1 MTTKTILLEY
11 TFEDFKKIY
20 GKWIKNEKILDDVFI
35 KMKMVFSETGLPFF
49 VVSRIMT
56 ILKNMAKNDEATFLD
71 LLNTTILTPIT
82 VEALKRFIRIKKNKQ
97 ERFLP
102 QEIQEQIWK
111 FDSIKTLDQL
121 NTFCKYIM
129 QAEEILLQRELSRE
143 KLKPFRETDSYVVY
157 KPENY
162 PQMKL
167 LAYGTKWCV
176 SQEDKYEEYSQ
187 GMDLFVFIP
196 KTGEK
201 YKVKDGTVVVP
212 KYLCAIAKKDL
223 LPKFEDKILHW
234 FKRIGEYIEDAAD
247 RVSSD
252 YIEYYGLDYGLVAR
266 IRGMREELFQ
276 CKKFIDETF
285 SLYSRL
291 DVDDAIDSAYD
302 NFKERFPAGDNLT
315 DSELLFKTDEIGQII
330 GKQDYTLSLE
340 KVLSDILKE
349 HLSENIYSYT
359 YPESSFALMQNVFRF
374 FDRYL
379 DEDTLE
385 TVNPDKSLEITI
397 ASWNVVDVVEYESEL
412 REMYGVIERFVSD
425 TGLAM
430 VLEIA
435 NEQDEHLYLMLN
447 SKEIEDIISHGG
459 EELTNRFRQIMKMD
473 KEFRKSVKGA
483 KLENL
488 VLYYDGYNDF
498 IDDLNNL
505 FEATFQKVEEN
516 VQENIID
523 YLLDYGLYDILVWF
537 QKNGIVSEEF
547 NVSEEAWKVADES
560 TFIDGIIKRFFSD
573 LKDGRIF
580 HLLEHFV
587 AAAGSQPELDEI
599 LDDLEW
605 NKRPTTVAEHLLQ
618 IYIDKYY

>member
-1 MTTKTILLEY
+1 MIVLLEY

-56 ILKNMAKNDEATFLD
+56 ILKNMVKNDEATFLD

-201 YKVKDGTVVVP
+201 YKVNDRNVVTP
-212 KYLCAIAKKDL
+212 KYLCAIAKEAL
-223 LPKFEDKILHW
+223 LPKFEKEILYW
-234 FKRIGEYIEDAAD
+234 FKWIGTEIKNAAERIN
-247 RVSSD
+247 SD
-252 YIEYYGLDYGLVAR
+252 NIEYYGLDYELVVK
-266 IRGMREELFQ
+266 IRNKRNDLVNCKRFIEDNFNTNYGM
-276 CKKFIDETF
+276 
-285 SLYSRL
+285 
-291 DVDDAIDSAYD
+291 DVDDAIDFAYD
-302 NFKERFPAGDNLT
+302 TFKERFPAGDNLT

-330 GKQDYTLSLE
+330 NQDYTLSLE
-340 KVLSDILKE
+340 KVLSDILKN
-349 HLSENIYSYT
+349 HLQENVYFYT
-359 YPESSFALMQNVFRF
+359 YPESSFALMQSVFRF
-374 FDRYL
+374 FDRNL
-379 DEDTLE
+379 DENTLDA
-385 TVNPDKSLEITI
+385 VSPDKPIEIGLTSRNVPDIIEDESKLHQMYRTI
-397 ASWNVVDVVEYESEL
+397 EN
-412 REMYGVIERFVSD
+412 FVNN
-425 TGLAM
+425 TGLAT
-430 VLEIA
+430 VFEFA
-435 NEQDEHLYLMLN
+435 NEQDNHMYLMN
-447 SKEIEDIISHGG
+447 SSKEIEDIVSNGG
-459 EELTNRFRQIMKMD
+459 EELLIRVHKIMAMD
-473 KEFRKSVKGA
+473 KEYRKFVKRRRI
-483 KLENL
+483 EDL
-488 VLYYDGYNDF
+488 VLYYDDYNDF
-498 IDDLNNL
+498 LIELNDL
-505 FEATFQKVEEN
+505 FEFSLDQAKEN
-516 VQENIID
+516 LQDELND
-523 YLLDYGLYDILVWF
+523 YLLEPELYEILSWFYENGLVTD
-537 QKNGIVSEEF
+537 EF
-547 NVSEEAWKVADES
+547 NVTEDTWKIANES
-560 TFIDGIIKRFFSD
+560 TFIDGIIEKFFSD
-573 LKDGRIF
+573 LEDGRNF
-580 HLLEHFV
+580 HMLEHFV
-587 AAAGSQPELDEI
+587 NAAGNQPELNEI

-605 NKRPTTVAEHLLQ
+605 DKKPTTVAEHLLQ